1 MSGPEPLKPLHIDGA
16 HFVDEAG
23 RKVILRGVNLGGDC
37 KLPYPDGGTHIPTD
51 FLDHRTV
58 SFVGRPFPMEEADEH
73 FSRLQNWGFNCLR
86 LLTTWEAVEHAG
98 PQEYDDAYL
107 DYYAQL
113 CAKAADYGLYVFVD
127 FHQDVWSRMSGGSGA
142 PAWCFEKA
150 GLDMTRFHASDAA
163 HVMQHTYDFEKGGR
177 QEENYP
183 QMSWSQNYARPV
195 NGIMWTL
202 FFAGRDF
209 APGLVVDGQN
219 IQDYLQAHYIGAMTQ
234 IAQRV
239 KDMPHVIGFDTLNE
253 PGRGFIGQSMSYC
266 HVGPSKEDSSIARP
280 GLAWSVLDNVAVSH
294 GCTRTL
300 PIVGLKDD
308 LSLGVTAEDT
318 LNSNKVSIWRDGA
331 VDPFEAAG
339 AYVVDPTSGVIE
351 VTREDFF
358 QNVEGRVVNLEED
371 YMGPFFCRV
380 AKAVRAYKSD
390 WLVFA
395 ELDPLSGL
403 TGEGFPKNS
412 PSNLVNASHW
422 YDVVTLF
429 TKTFDFPDRFNI
441 FTGKMM
447 QGREEIQDFYDDSL
461 RQIQVASE
469 NLNGGTGAPT
479 LIGECGIPFDFEG
492 GAAYQ
497 AFAEGDH
504 SDGPWE
510 RQTLAQEFLYNALD
524 RLGISSTQWNYTA
537 SNRNDLAIG
546 DGWNQEDLSIFS
558 RDQQIDP
565 EDLNSGAR
573 GLKGFLRPYPRAISG
588 QVEDVSYNRE
598 ARTFLLKFHSDGK
611 EVSEIFMPRS
621 LFPEGYSI
629 ELKGA
634 EAIYEDQRQLLHV
647 RSEGACDVVMF
658 VEPYVEDDAE

>member
-1 MSGPEPLKPLHIDGA
+1 MSGPEPLKPLHIEGS

-37 KLPYPDGGTHIPTD
+37 KLPFPEGGTHFPTD
-51 FLDHRTV
+51 FQDYKTV
-58 SFVGRPFPMEEADEH
+58 SFIGRPFPMAEADEH

-98 PQEYDDAYL
+98 PQEYDEVYL
-107 DYYAQL
+107 DYYAAL

-150 GLDMTRFHASDAA
+150 GIDMTRFHASDAA
-163 HVMQHTYDFEKGGR
+163 HVMQHTYDFERGGR

-183 QMSWSQNYARPV
+183 QMSWSQNYSRPV

-209 APGLVVDGQN
+209 APGLEVDGQN

-234 IAQRV
+234 IARRV

-253 PGRGFIGQSMSYC
+253 PGRGFIGQPMCYQ
-266 HVGPSKEDSSIARP
+266 HLGPSEADPEIARP

-294 GCTRTL
+294 GNTRTI

-308 LSLGVTAEDT
+308 LSLGKTGEDI
-318 LNSNKVSIWRDGA
+318 LNPNQVSIWCDGA
-331 VDPFEAAG
+331 VDPFAAAG
-339 AYVVDPTSGVIE
+339 AYAVDPATGAVT

-358 QNVEGRVVNLEED
+358 EKVDGRIVHLEED

-380 AKAVRAYKSD
+380 AEAVRTYNAD
-390 WLVFA
+390 WMVFA
-395 ELDPLSGL
+395 ELDPLSGI
-403 TGEGFPKNS
+403 TGEGFPASS
-412 PSNLVNASHW
+412 PDNVVNASHW
-422 YDVVTLF
+422 YDVVTLY
-429 TKTFDFPDRFNI
+429 TKTFDYPERFNI
-441 FTGKMM
+441 FSGKMM
-447 QGREEIQDFYDDSL
+447 NGREEIQAFYNDSL
-461 RQIQVASE
+461 GQIQAASKG
-469 NLNGGTGAPT
+469 LNGGAGGPT
-479 LIGECGIPFDFEG
+479 LIGECGIPFDFEE
-492 GAAYQ
+492 GAAYH
-497 AFAEGDH
+497 AFAKGDH
-504 SDGPWE
+504 TDAPWE
-510 RQTLAQEFLYNALD
+510 RQNLAQEFLYNALD
-524 RLGISSTQWNYTA
+524 HLGISSTQWNYTA

-558 RDQQIDP
+558 RDQQANP
-565 EDLNSGAR
+565 NDLNSGAR

-588 QVEDVSYNRE
+588 LVTEVVYKRE
-598 ARTFLLKFHSDGK
+598 ERTFCLKFHSDGK
-611 EVSEIFMPRS
+611 GTSEIFMPRT

-629 ELKGA
+629 QLKGA
-634 EAIYEDQRQLLHV
+634 KAIYEDQRQLLHV
-647 RSEGACDVVMF
+647 RSDGAADVEMF
-658 VEPYVEDDAE
+658 VEPYVEDEE